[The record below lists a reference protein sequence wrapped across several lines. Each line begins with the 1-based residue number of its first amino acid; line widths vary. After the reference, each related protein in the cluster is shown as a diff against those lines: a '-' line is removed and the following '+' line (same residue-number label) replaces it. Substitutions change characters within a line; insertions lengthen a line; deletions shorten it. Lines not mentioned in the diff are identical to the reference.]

1 MANPL
6 LPDIWLHFLIFDYHL
21 MISSC
26 LHKLI
31 LINFGHLVL
40 SSYFT
45 PVDVI
50 LFESNSYEYVL
61 IIMIY
66 IYGQL
71 ALVIYV
77 MDSSSMS
84 QSPKSNTLSSFIFIP
99 TNYWT
104 SFLSNRFPSSLW
116 SSLHKNKVI
125 IFKFIYEIAWIC
137 SVFMFLFTY

>member
-1 MANPL
+1 MANPPL
-6 LPDIWLHFLIFDYHL
+6 SDIWLHFLITYYHL
-21 MISSC
+21 MISLC
-26 LHKLI
+26 LHKFI

-45 PVDVI
+45 PVTVI

-66 IYGQL
+66 IYVQL

-77 MDSSSMS
+77 MDSSSMP
-84 QSPKSNTLSSFIFIP
+84 QSPKSNTLSSFILIL
-99 TNYWT
+99 TSYWT
-104 SFLSNRFPSSLW
+104 SFWSIRFPSSLW

-137 SVFMFLFTY
+137 FVFMFLFTY